1 VINRSNSVLL
11 TGATGFIGSMVEI
24 FLRRKGAQVRLLSR
38 KPSAKVN
45 GRDCS
50 TGDITDQGSCRDLM
64 RGVKVVIHAAGAKQD
79 PSTFYS
85 VNVLGTFNLLN
96 AAMVAGVDRFVYISS
111 VGVIGADP
119 LCGGSYNEESVCSP
133 GNDYE
138 KSKYEAEMMVKQAGK
153 DGLSVVII
161 RPANVFGDR
170 DPQRGLLTLIRSI
183 RDGRFAFAG
192 GIRTICNYVF
202 VEDVAHACIA
212 VTEHPA
218 AAGKTFHLSD
228 DCTIGEFVDVAREEL
243 RVKKKRPVAFPPMLS
258 KLVRQI
264 ISIPSSTGLRS
275 HPIMTRLI
283 ALNNQAGF
291 KTTRMEEETGFRY
304 SVGWRNGLRRVIR
317 WYQAEGLV

>member
-1 VINRSNSVLL
+1 MLL

-50 TGDITDQGSCRDLM
+50 TGDITDQGSCHDLM
-64 RGVKVVIHAAGAKQD
+64 RGVKIVIHAAGAKQD

-85 VNVLGTFNLLN
+85 VNVLGTFNLLT

-119 LCGGSYNEESVCSP
+119 LCVGSYNEESVCSP
-133 GNDYE
+133 RNDYE
-138 KSKYEAEMMVKQAGK
+138 KSKYEAERVVKQAGD
-153 DGLSVVII
+153 DGLSVAII

-170 DPQRGLLTLIRSI
+170 DPQRGLLTLIRCI
-183 RDGRFAFAG
+183 RDGRFAFVG
-192 GIRTICNYVF
+192 GSEAICNYIF
-202 VEDVAHACIA
+202 VEDVAHACLVVA
-212 VTEHPA
+212 EHPA

-243 RVKKKRPVAFPPMLS
+243 GVKERPVALPSMLS
-258 KLVRQI
+258 KLVRKI
-264 ISIPSSTGLRS
+264 VSIPSSTGLRN

-291 KTTRMEEETGFRY
+291 KTNRMEEETSFHY
-304 SVGWRNGLRRVIR
+304 PVGWRNGLRRVIR
-317 WYQAEGLV
+317 RYQAEGLV